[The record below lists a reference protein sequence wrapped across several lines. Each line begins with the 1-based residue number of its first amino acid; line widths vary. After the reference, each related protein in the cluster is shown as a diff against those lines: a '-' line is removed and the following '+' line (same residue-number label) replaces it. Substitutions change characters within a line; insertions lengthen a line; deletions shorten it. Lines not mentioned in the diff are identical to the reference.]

1 MDPTVKKRD
10 SGKCDI
16 DMLLQLT
23 MIFFLPPLKL
33 FQPTVDNQHDL
44 KVVWIDDMLDD
55 DYSGVRLAT
64 K

>member
-1 MDPTVKKRD
+1 MGSVYVAAINYYVLP
-10 SGKCDI
+10 
-16 DMLLQLT
+16 LLQ
-23 MIFFLPPLKL
+23 L

-55 DYSGVRLAT
+55 DYSGVRLAA